1 MVGVDHPIGA
11 LNSGLS
17 IRELLVK
24 HDVELV
30 PAGSPGDDLG
40 RGIVDSPLGGG
51 LSVKSLTSLTD
62 MF

>member
-1 MVGVDHPIGA
+1 MFRVYHSIGA
-11 LNSGLS
+11 LNSGLG
-17 IRELLVK
+17 IRELLVE
-24 HDVELV
+24 HDIELV
-30 PAGSPGDDLG
+30 PTSSPRDDLS

>member
-1 MVGVDHPIGA
+1 MVYNSIGA
-11 LNSGLS
+11 LNSGLG
-17 IRELLVK
+17 IREMLVE

-30 PAGSPGDDLG
+30 PAGSPGDDFG
-40 RGIVDSPLGGG
+40 RGIVDSPLGGS